1 MNHPVRSPPRS
12 RSIAVEHMRRKLQGG
27 SFPRAQMTLI
37 VLLTGGSG
45 LLASFVL
52 LQLGMESM
60 ALRYPLALGVAYLFF
75 LLLIWLWLRTN
86 ARDWVDLPQLPDT
99 LPNPVHAAGPPGF
112 SNGESGDFGGG
123 GATSSFDG
131 AAIAASEDLAT
142 PGRAAIEMASAV
154 ADGDGLAVP
163 LLAVLFALGLAL
175 ASLYVVYIAP
185 LLFAEVLVDG
195 ACAYALFR
203 YLQGHDPQH
212 WLASTVRHT
221 ALPFMA
227 TAVFLFV
234 CGIALSAYAPGAR
247 TLGQAMHHAAAQAAS
262 GR

>member
-1 MNHPVRSPPRS
+1 
-12 RSIAVEHMRRKLQGG
+12 MRQKLQDK
-27 SFPRAQMTLI
+27 SFPRAQMMLI

-45 LLASFVL
+45 LLASFIL
-52 LQLGMESM
+52 LQLGMDRM
-60 ALRYPLALGVAYLFF
+60 ALRYPLALGIAYLFF

-86 ARDWVDLPQLPDT
+86 ARDHVDLPQLPDT
-99 LPNPVHAAGPPGF
+99 LPHGVPADGPPRF
-112 SNGESGDFGGG
+112 SSGTGGDFGGG
-123 GATSSFDG
+123 GATASFDR
-131 AAIAASEDLAT
+131 AASAVPGDLAPPSRT
-142 PGRAAIEMASAV
+142 ASETASAV
-154 ADGDGLAVP
+154 ADGGELAVP
-163 LLAVLFALGLAL
+163 LLAVVFAVGLAL

-203 YLQGHDPQH
+203 YLRGHDPQH

-221 ALPFMA
+221 ALPFAA

-234 CGIALSAYAPGAR
+234 VGIALSAYAPGAR
-247 TLGQAMHHAAAQAAS
+247 SLGQAIHHAATQAAT